1 MDSDT
6 IWRHVD
12 AQRAALADLL
22 EGLPEP
28 SWETPSL
35 CAEWTVRDVAAHLTF
50 SPARLREML
59 WPAVRAGFRFDVM
72 VRDSAIRSPLTHEEI
87 IAVLRGFL
95 GSRRRA
101 PLVSERE
108 PLLDILVHTQDIA
121 VPLGIDR
128 PMPLDAAVVA
138 TDRVIALT
146 KGPFRLRRLPR
157 GVRLVATDVDWAW
170 GAGQRVEGEI
180 RWLLLAVAGREVA
193 YQHLRGAVGALV

>member
-12 AQRAALADLL
+12 TQRAALADLL
-22 EGLPEP
+22 EGLPEA

-50 SPARLREML
+50 SHARLREML